1 MVITARQRES
11 RNIDSLY
18 RIYLRVI
25 ALFLILFAI
34 QYWMRLTGFFDG
46 ADFRFDTMQPH
57 WRYAGSAL
65 AVLLPVAALG
75 LWGGYS
81 WGVVLW
87 LIASLIELL
96 MYLWFRDLFGTQIL
110 RSLFHLSALTGLV
123 AFRAAMWKMANKR

>member
-18 RIYLRVI
+18 RIFLRVI

-57 WRYAGSAL
+57 WRYAASAL
-65 AVLLPVAALG
+65 AVLFPVAALG

-81 WGVVLW
+81 WGVVVW
-87 LIASLIELL
+87 LIAALIELL

-110 RSLFHLSALTGLV
+110 RSLFHLSALAGLV
-123 AFRAAMWKMANKR
+123 AFRAAMWEMANKR